1 MAVLSKYVDLIAEK
15 YEQTGLSKQAF
26 SYALVG
32 TALFA
37 LTIKVTVP
45 LIKNSQCSES
55 KNRTSKGALTPSVID
70 GSDDDLKLAVAEKL
84 LVEQQQQL
92 KKKNLQM
99 LEPGLNKEFLKQLCM
114 LVQIM
119 IPQKLCYETGLLTVH
134 TLCLISRT
142 FLSIYVAALEGAIVK
157 FIVRKDVKQ
166 FALVLLKWFGI
177 AIPATFINSM
187 IRFLESKLALA
198 FR

>member
-1 MAVLSKYVDLIAEK
+1 MAILSKYFDHIAVK
-15 YEQTGLSKQAF
+15 YEQSGLAKQAF
-26 SYALVG
+26 SYAIVG

-45 LIKNSQCSES
+45 YIKAAKPEA
-55 KNRTSKGALTPSVID
+55 KNGALTPPVTNEVN
-70 GSDDDLKLAVAEKL
+70 DDLKLAEAEKL
-84 LVEQQQQL
+84 LVEKEL
-92 KKKNLQM
+92 KKKSTKL
-99 LEPGLNKEFLKQLCM
+99 LEPGLNREFLKQLEI
-114 LVQIM
+114 LIRIM

-166 FALVLLKWFGI
+166 FTLVLLKWFGI
-177 AIPATFINSM
+177 SIPATFVNSM
-187 IRFLESKLALA
+187 IRFLESKLSLA